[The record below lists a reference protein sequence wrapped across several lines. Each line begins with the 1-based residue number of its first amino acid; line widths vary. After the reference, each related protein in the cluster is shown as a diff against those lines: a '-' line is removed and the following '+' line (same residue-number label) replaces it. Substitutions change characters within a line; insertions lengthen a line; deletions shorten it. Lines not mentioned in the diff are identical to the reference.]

1 MTHRLHR
8 AAAFAMAALALIVTA
23 CGDRSNGGETSN
35 GNTALLQDR
44 SADAPRAEAEVS
56 TRFEYLRYRVNVE
69 DASPSLCLVFSGPLD
84 PETDYAPYVRI
95 APETPLALSV
105 SGQTLCLGGV
115 DFGTA
120 YDVTLREGLPA
131 ADGRELG
138 YDQTTT
144 LEFGD
149 RPAYVGFA
157 GGGVILPRIEAD
169 GIPIETVN
177 VDSVEIRISQITD
190 RALAFRSIS
199 QGYTAGEGE
208 YEWLYGEE
216 DPNGVSRLI
225 WEGEMDTGG
234 EINAPNVTVMPLT
247 DTIGELRPGA
257 YFIRVTD
264 AGVDEDERQ
273 PARAV
278 RWFVITDLALTSYTG
293 TDGIDVTVRSLQTA
307 RPQDD
312 IRIDLV
318 ARSNEILASQTTNND
333 GRVSFDGPIV
343 NGTGDTAPRMV
354 FAYGPEGDFAVLDL
368 DRSPVD
374 LSEDAV
380 GGRDAPEGADAYLYL
395 DRGIYRPGE
404 TVHLTGLIRDRE
416 AMAITDRAGSV
427 VVYAPN
433 GIENQRFRFENAP
446 EAGAVQ
452 FDFDV
457 PRAAARGI
465 WRMALEV
472 DGLGVVGRV
481 SFSVEDFVPQRI
493 ALELE
498 TDDETPVLVGETRDI
513 QADVRFL
520 YGAPGA
526 GLPVEGEVRIEA
538 EYNPFPAYADYSFG
552 RHDEDFRERT
562 FDLPETIADGAGQA
576 TLVINP
582 NGEAADASRPLRL
595 RAVVRA
601 LEPGGRPVADDVRIP
616 YRPRQRYLGIDPQFD
631 YRSNRDETAS
641 FGIVALDP
649 MGSPVSTAVEWRLIR
664 IDYRYDWYREG
675 NGPWRWR
682 RTRNVVTIEDGVQQ
696 VGPEGATITTPA
708 LDWGSYQLIVTDPLT
723 GVESSDGFW
732 VGWGSQPVDGV
743 EAPDRV
749 RIATPE
755 DGVEVGRS
763 AEITILAPYAGI
775 AEVVVATD
783 RVLESRTVDVPQEGA
798 RISLPVT
805 EDWGAGAYVMVSVYT
820 PRDPVAQPRPRR
832 AVGVSYIPVDMGRRT
847 LDLSLDT
854 PEIIRPRQPLTV
866 TIEAEGNTREAYV
879 TLAAVDEGILLLT
892 RFQSPDPVE
901 HFFGRKRLAVDMYD
915 DYGRLLDPNQGAAAE
930 VRTGGDQIGGAGLTV
945 VPTRT
950 VALFEGPVRFTNGEA
965 EIELDIPDF
974 NGELRLMAVAWTPSG
989 VGAASQPLTV
999 RDEVPAELILPRFLA
1014 PDDTAVA
1021 TATLDNVEGEAGT
1034 YTVTVDAGAGLTL
1047 PDPELQLQLASGERQ
1062 DAGVTIEAGE
1072 TGVTAVGITVAGPD
1086 FSVQRSYPIEI
1097 RSAFLPVS
1105 RIERTRIDDGGNYT
1119 PDPRVIDGFTPGSE
1133 TVQVSFSAI
1142 PMDAAAL
1149 YDSLSRYPYGCTEQ
1163 QVSRALPLL
1172 YADQMAAL
1180 AGVET
1185 DAEIRRRVADAVE
1198 TILNRQSS
1206 DGAIGMWRMGDRNAN
1221 PWMGAYAVDFLARAR
1236 EQGYAVPDAALDR
1249 AYTVLDGVSRL
1260 ELWRASGYETQV
1272 QRGPWQYD
1280 TQERL
1285 NHRSAAYALYVLA
1298 RAGRVDRAQL
1308 RYMHDRLLTDIA
1320 SPLAR
1325 AHLGAGLAMIG
1336 DEARS
1341 RSAFQAAMD
1350 ALGYNNAGD
1359 WYQTPRRD
1367 IAGVLA
1373 LAAEAGNED
1382 VVTALTERVATDLPE
1397 PDRLTTQE
1405 KAFLLLAAR
1414 ALAGDATEVSVTVE
1428 GDADTVTAGR
1438 SFRLDAEQVE
1448 ARPVFTNATGNRVW
1462 MTQIARGAPIDAPP
1476 AVSERLRIEKMILTP
1491 SGETAD
1497 LSDVVQGDRFIIALT
1512 LSGTEQRRIPA
1523 VIADLLPAGF
1533 EIEAVLSP
1541 SDAGRTGPYAF
1552 LGDLTTPDIAE
1563 ARDDRFVAAV
1573 DVYERRSYRL
1583 AYIVRAVTPGDYV
1596 IPGANA
1602 EDMYRTDVF
1611 ARSEAGRVT
1620 IRPRAD

>member
-1 MTHRLHR
+1 MRLHR
-8 AAAFAMAALALIVTA
+8 AAAFAVCALALIVSA
-23 CGDRSNGGETSN
+23 CGEREGGGQTDPAEA
-35 GNTALLQDR
+35 ALLRDR
-44 SADAPRAEAEVS
+44 AADAPRAEAEIS

-69 DASPSLCLVFSGPLD
+69 DATPSLCLVFSGPLD
-84 PETDYAPYVRI
+84 PERDYAPFLRI
-95 APETPLALSV
+95 DPETPLALSV
-105 SGQTLCLGGV
+105 NGQTLCLGGV
-115 DFGTA
+115 DFGTS

-131 ADGRELG
+131 EDGRTLAF
-138 YDQTTT
+138 DQTTT

-149 RPAYVGFA
+149 RPAYVGFS

-177 VDSVEIRISQITD
+177 VDSVAISVFQITD

-199 QGYTAGEGE
+199 QGFTAGEGE
-208 YEWLYGEE
+208 YDWLYGEE
-216 DPNGVSRLI
+216 SPDGVARLI

-234 EINAPNVTVMPLT
+234 NINAPNVTVMPLAS
-247 DTIGELRPGA
+247 TIGDLRPGA
-257 YFIRVTD
+257 YFMRVTD

-273 PARAV
+273 PARAA
-278 RWFVITDLALTSYTG
+278 RWFVITDLALTGYTG
-293 TDGIDVTVRSLQTA
+293 SDGIDVTVRSLQTA

-312 IRIDLV
+312 VRIELV
-318 ARSNEILASQTTNND
+318 ARSNEILATRTTAND
-333 GRVSFDGPIV
+333 GRVSFDGPII
-343 NGTGDTAPRMV
+343 NGSGDTAPRMV
-354 FAYGPEGDFAVLDL
+354 FAYGPQGDFAVLDL

-380 GGRDAPEGADAYLYL
+380 GGRDAPEGADAFLYL

-404 TVHLTGLIRDRE
+404 TVHMTGLIRDSE
-416 AMAITDRAGSV
+416 ARAISDRPGSV
-427 VVYAPN
+427 IVYAPN
-433 GIENQRFRFENAP
+433 GIENQRFRFETAP

-465 WRMALEV
+465 WRMALDV

-493 ALELE
+493 ALEIE
-498 TDDETPVLVGETRDI
+498 TDSETPVLAGETRAI
-513 QADVRFL
+513 EADVRFL

-538 EYNPFPAYADYSFG
+538 DFNPFPAYSDYSFG

-562 FDLPETIADGAGQA
+562 FDLTESIADGSGHA
-576 TLVINP
+576 TLLVDP
-582 NGEAADASRPLRL
+582 DGEGDEASRPLRL

-601 LEPGGRPVADDVRIP
+601 IEPGGRPVADDVRIP
-616 YRPRQRYLGIDPQFD
+616 YRPRERYLGLDPQFEN
-631 YRSNRDETAS
+631 RSQRDQTAS
-641 FGIVALDP
+641 FGVIALDAL
-649 MGSPVSTAVEWRLIR
+649 GTPVTTAVEWRLIR
-664 IDYRYDWYREG
+664 IDYRYDWYRED

-696 VGPEGATITTPA
+696 VGPEGASIETPP

-723 GVESSDGFW
+723 GVESSDAFW

-749 RIATPE
+749 SIATP
-755 DGVEVGRS
+755 DSGVRSGRQ

-783 RVLESRTVDVPQEGA
+783 RVIESRTVDVGQEGA
-798 RISLPVT
+798 RVSLPVT
-805 EDWGAGAYVMVSVYT
+805 ADWGAGAYVMVTVYT

-832 AVGVSYIPVDMGRRT
+832 AVGVAYIPVDVADRT
-847 LDLSLDT
+847 LDLTLDT
-854 PEIIRPRQPLTV
+854 PEVVRPRQPLTV
-866 TIEAEGNTREAYV
+866 TVEAEGNVREAYL

-930 VRTGGDQIGGAGLTV
+930 VRSGGDQIGGAGLTV

-950 VALFEGPVRFTNGEA
+950 VALFQGPVRFNGNGRA

-989 VGAASQPLTV
+989 LGSASQPLTV
-999 RDEVPAELILPRFLA
+999 RDEVPSELILPRFLA
-1014 PDDTAVA
+1014 PDDTAFG

-1034 YTVTVDAGAGLTL
+1034 YTVTIDAGAGLSVTE
-1047 PDPELQLQLASGERQ
+1047 PEFPLELSTAERR
-1062 DAGVTIEAGE
+1062 DAPVEIAAGE
-1072 TGVTAVGITVAGPD
+1072 TGVTTIGITVAGPD
-1086 FSVQRSYPIEI
+1086 FAVQRSYPIQV

-1105 RIERTRIDDGGNYT
+1105 RVNRTRVMDGANYS
-1119 PDPRVIDGFTPGSE
+1119 PDPNVLDGFVDGSGS
-1133 TVQVSFSAI
+1133 VQVSFSAL

-1149 YDSLSRYPYGCTEQ
+1149 YESLSRYPYGCTEQ
-1163 QVSRALPLL
+1163 QVSRAMPLL

-1180 AGVET
+1180 GGVES
-1185 DAEIRRRVADAVE
+1185 DSEIRRRVADAVE
-1198 TILNRQSS
+1198 TILNRQSA
-1206 DGAIGMWRMGDRNAN
+1206 DGAIGQWRMGDRNAN
-1221 PWMGAYAVDFLARAR
+1221 PWLGAYAVDFLARAR

-1272 QRGPWQYD
+1272 RRGPWQYD
-1280 TQERL
+1280 TQDRL

-1308 RYMHDRLLTDIA
+1308 RYMHDRLLTEIE
-1320 SPLAR
+1320 SPMAR
-1325 AHLGAGLAMIG
+1325 AHIGAGLAMIG
-1336 DEARS
+1336 DQARS
-1341 RSAFQAAMD
+1341 RSAFNAAVE

-1373 LAAEAGNED
+1373 LAAEAGND
-1382 VVTALTERVATDLPE
+1382 DIVTALTERVATDLPE

-1414 ALAGDATEVSVTVE
+1414 ALVGDTTEVNVPVDGDAEM
-1428 GDADTVTAGR
+1428 VTANR
-1438 SFRLDAEQVE
+1438 TYRLDAAQL
-1448 ARPVFTNATGNRVW
+1448 AGTPVFTNRTGNPVW

-1476 AVSERLRIEKMILTP
+1476 AVSENLRVSKMVLTP
-1491 SGETAD
+1491 TGATAD
-1497 LSDVVQGDRFIIALT
+1497 LANVTQGDRFIVAIT
-1512 LSGTEQRRIPA
+1512 VTGTEQRRAPI

-1533 EIEAVLSP
+1533 EIEAVLEPQDGGSNGVY
-1541 SDAGRTGPYAF
+1541 SF
-1552 LGDLTTPDIAE
+1552 LGDLASANIAE
-1563 ARDDRFVAAV
+1563 ARDDRFVAAI
-1573 DVYERRSYRL
+1573 DLYERRGYRL
-1583 AYIVRAVTPGDYV
+1583 AYVVRAVTPGDFV

-1602 EDMYRTDVF
+1602 EDMYRMDVF

-1620 IRPRAD
+1620 IRPRS